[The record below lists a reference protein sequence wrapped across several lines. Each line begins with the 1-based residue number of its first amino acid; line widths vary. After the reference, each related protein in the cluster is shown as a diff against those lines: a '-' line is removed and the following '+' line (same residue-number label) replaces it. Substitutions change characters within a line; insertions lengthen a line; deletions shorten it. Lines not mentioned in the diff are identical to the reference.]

1 MTFCMQGWL
10 DKCYR
15 PGDRAPGAAFCE
27 DLHYKS
33 TIVTKDTGVSRDTH
47 IIHVDNNSGKVR
59 TSQDTG
65 SWR

>member
-1 MTFCMQGWL
+1 MTFCMQGRI

-15 PGDRAPGAAFCE
+15 PAIGPRAPLSVRLA
-27 DLHYKS
+27 LQKHYS
-33 TIVTKDTGVSRDTH
+33 YERHRGEPGHTH
-47 IIHVDNNSGKVR
+47 IIHVDNNSGKVH